1 MNKYLKFIQK
11 LSVKDREKVLEIWR
25 RIINSDLEKL
35 NVKKLSGFQ
44 NYYRVRAGK
53 IRFVFKME
61 NSRNILIN
69 IDYRKDAYRNL

>member
-35 NVKKLSGFQ
+35 NDNKLSGFQ